1 MRMSR
6 FDWLARF
13 FRPET
18 PRRRGKRE
26 QREKKEPRVWLVLG
40 KRFVAFTKSEARSQ
54 AKRALGL
61 PRLPAGTKVIQVC
74 VGSSTDFLV

>member
-26 QREKKEPRVWLVLG
+26 QRERAEPRTWVVLG
-40 KRFVAFTKSEARSQ
+40 KRFVAMTKSEARAQ
-54 AKRALGL
+54 AKQALGFKG
-61 PRLPAGTKVIQVC
+61 RLPVGTVVAEERQ
-74 VGSSTDFLV
+74 

>member
-18 PRRRGKRE
+18 PQRRGKRE
-26 QREKKEPRVWLVLG
+26 QREKKGPRIWFVMG
-40 KRFVAFTKSEARSQ
+40 KRYVAHTKSEARAQ
-54 AKRALGL
+54 AKRALGMN
-61 PRLPAGTKVIQVC
+61 RLPAGTEVIQAD
-74 VGSSTDFLV
+74 SP